1 MNALEV
7 IRRVE
12 ALGGRLVLDDGKL
25 KLQAPEPLPEEL
37 TAAVRQE
44 KAAIMVALG
53 APLDT
58 VVSEILEDIR
68 PHLPESLRRLP
79 DDGLLALVN
88 WSIIT
93 AWGKSVCLLERPQV
107 AKR

>member
-1 MNALEV
+1 MTALEV

-12 ALGGRLVLDDGKL
+12 ALGGRLVLDGGTL
-25 KLQAPEPLPEEL
+25 KLRAPEPLPEEL
-37 TAAVRQE
+37 TAAVSDE

-68 PHLPESLRRLP
+68 PHLPKSLRCLRDDRL
-79 DDGLLALVN
+79 LVLVN
-88 WSIIT
+88 WSIM
-93 AWGKSVCLLERPQV
+93 AAFEAAVREASHGR
-107 AKR
+107 